1 MNFPNELL
9 DYVGRADHAYQW
21 KLAGGD
27 GKNLFE
33 LELVSQQWQGIVW
46 RHRLQVFIP
55 DEIRYR
61 ELGVLSIRSS
71 AGGES
76 ETQEGHAL
84 AHGTGMVWAYLH
96 HVPNQPLFQDLIEDA
111 LIAHTLVQYLD
122 TEDPSWPLL
131 FPMVKSA
138 ARALD
143 AIQELL
149 HKQGRAVPARF
160 VATGASKRG
169 WTSWLLPVVDSR
181 LAGIIPVVYDN
192 LNLIAQM
199 PHQVEVW
206 GDYSEQIGDYT
217 RHGLQQ
223 KMSTERGRRLTA
235 ILDPYSYRSALALP
249 KLIVNGAND
258 RYWAT
263 DALNLYWEN
272 LEGPKSVLYNPN
284 EGHSFSSMGR
294 FYQAGAAFLRA
305 VAEGRS
311 LPPVR
316 GSFSTRDGIME
327 LLISTDA
334 PTLSAHIWTAESPT
348 SDFRMSVWKETA
360 LSRSSEENGWAG
372 KVSLPTDCSF
382 AAFGEVLFEGE
393 GENFSLSTPP
403 FLVKHKI

>member
-9 DYVGRADHAYQW
+9 DYVGRADDAYQW

-33 LELVSQQWQGIVW
+33 LELVSQRWQGIVW
-46 RHRLQVFIP
+46 RHRLQVFVP
-55 DEIRYR
+55 DEIRYPD
-61 ELGVLSIRSS
+61 LGVLSIRSS

-76 ETQEGHAL
+76 ETQEGHVL
-84 AHGTGMVWAYLH
+84 AYGTGMVWAYLH

-138 ARALD
+138 KRALD
-143 AIQELL
+143 AVQELL
-149 HKQGRAVPARF
+149 HKQGHAAPARF

-169 WTSWLLPVVDSR
+169 WTSWLLPVVDTR
-181 LAGIIPVVYDN
+181 VAGIVPVVYDN
-192 LNLIAQM
+192 LNLFAQM

-217 RHGLQQ
+217 SHGLQH
-223 KMSTERGRRLTA
+223 KMSTERGKRLTA
-235 ILDPYSYRSALALP
+235 ILDPYTYRSALTLP
-249 KLIVNGAND
+249 KLIVNGSND

-284 EGHSFSSMGR
+284 QGHSFSSMGR
-294 FYQAGAAFLRA
+294 FYRTGAAFVRA

-311 LPPVR
+311 LPQVR
-316 GSFSTRDGIME
+316 CGFSISGGNVD
-327 LLISTDA
+327 LAISTDA
-334 PTLSAHIWTAESPT
+334 PTLSAYVWTAESNT
-348 SDFRMSVWKETA
+348 SDFRMSVWKETV
-360 LSRSSEENGWAG
+360 LSRSAEENSWAG
-372 KVSLPTDCSF
+372 TVSLPTDRSF
-382 AAFGEVLFEGE
+382 AAFGDVLFDGE
-393 GENFSLSTPP
+393 DLQFSLSTSP
-403 FLVKHKI
+403 FVVRKQT